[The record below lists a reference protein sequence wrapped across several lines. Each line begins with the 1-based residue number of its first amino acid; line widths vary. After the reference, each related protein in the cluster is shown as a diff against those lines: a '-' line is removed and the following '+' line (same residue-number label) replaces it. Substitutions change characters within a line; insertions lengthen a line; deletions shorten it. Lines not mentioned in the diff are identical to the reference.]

1 MPVGGLVPR
10 PYGPRGT
17 LESVVL
23 GGLLVAVL
31 DLTEAIAFVWFAF
44 GTRPYRVPQA
54 IAAAL
59 LGRPAFAMGASS
71 VLLGLTLHLAVAFSV
86 VAVYAAVSRR
96 FSSLQRHPVV
106 SGLLYGVAV
115 FALMHAVVIPL
126 SALPEE
132 LKRLTL
138 ATLLNGVVGHALL
151 VGLPAA
157 WAVHRTFRAT
167 HPALASADVREVE
180 GPSGFPRGTPPR
192 QQTPPSG

>member
-10 PYGPRGT
+10 PSGPRGT

-31 DLTEAIAFVWFAF
+31 DLTEAVAFVWFAF
-44 GTRPYRVPQA
+44 GTRPYRVPQI

-59 LGRPAFAMGASS
+59 LGRPSFAMGASS
-71 VLLGLTLHLAVAFSV
+71 VLLGLTLHLAVAFTV
-86 VAVYAAVSRR
+86 VAVYAAASRR
-96 FSSLQRHPVV
+96 FVGLQRHPVA

-115 FALMHAVVIPL
+115 FAFMHAVVLPL

-132 LKRLTL
+132 LRRPTL
-138 ATLLNGVVGHALL
+138 ATLLNGVVGHGLL

-157 WAVHRTFRAT
+157 WAVHRTFRPS
-167 HPALASADVREVE
+167 HPAVTSADAR
-180 GPSGFPRGTPPR
+180 PL
-192 QQTPPSG
+192 